1 MIDFDF
7 NKLEEKEKDYVKNKI
22 NEFNKTNEEYGYIPL
37 RISVV
42 FGSICLWLVRV
53 EGRVLAKVVKSEP
66 NEDCFNEMIKE
77 INKIKGE

>member
-7 NKLEEKEKDYVKNKI
+7 NQLHEKERKYVKDKI
-22 NEFNKTNEEYGYIPL
+22 NAFNKTNEEYGYIPI

-53 EGRVLAKVVKSEP
+53 DGKVLAKVVKSEP

>member
-7 NKLEEKEKDYVKNKI
+7 NQLEKKEKEYVKEKI
-22 NEFNKTNEEYGYIPL
+22 NGFNKNHEEYGYIPL
-37 RISVV
+37 RYSVV

-53 EGRVLAKVVKSEP
+53 DGKVLAKVVKSEP